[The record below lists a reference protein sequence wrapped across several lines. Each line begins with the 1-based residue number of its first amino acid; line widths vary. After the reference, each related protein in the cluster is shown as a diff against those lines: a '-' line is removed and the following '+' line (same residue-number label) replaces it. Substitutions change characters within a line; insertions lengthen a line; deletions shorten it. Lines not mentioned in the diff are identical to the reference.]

1 MANVDAAFGL
11 RPVGK
16 VGSGVNN
23 GGTTLYT
30 IADNYNTVVYKGDHV
45 MSSGGYVIAGT
56 ASGATNLGV
65 FNGCFYI
72 DPTSAKPTWSNYY
85 PADTNVTATGS
96 ISGSTNIDAY
106 IYDDP
111 YYLFE
116 IQSYG
121 TIAKTSIG
129 RNGDTV
135 LGTGS
140 TVNGQSKTEL
150 EDDTGS
156 ANAVAT
162 TAGFQLKIVG
172 ITKDPE
178 NDDASSANANWHV
191 MWNEHLK
198 FSSTGI
204 TGT

>member
-1 MANVDAAFGL
+1 MANVDAAFGF

-30 IADNYNTVVYKGDHV
+30 IADNYDTSVFKGDHV

-56 ASGATNLGV
+56 VSGSTNLGV

-72 DPTSAKPTWSNYY
+72 DPTSQKPTWSNYY
-85 PADTNVTATGS
+85 PADTNVTGTGS
-96 ISGSTNIDAY
+96 ISGSTNVDAY

-111 YYLFE
+111 YTLFE
-116 IQSYG
+116 AQCDG
-121 TIAKTSIG
+121 TIAKTDIG
-129 RNGDTV
+129 KNTDTI
-135 LGTGS
+135 LGTSS
-140 TVNGQSKTEL
+140 TVNGQSVTEI
-150 EDDTGS
+150 DSGS
-156 ANAVAT
+156 EAT
-162 TAGFQLKIVG
+162 TAARQVTIIG

-178 NDDASSANANWHV
+178 NDDASSANANWHI
-191 MWNEHLK
+191 MWNEHVK

>member
-1 MANVDAAFGL
+1 MANVDAAFGF

-30 IADNYNTVVYKGDHV
+30 IADNYNTSVFKGDHV
-45 MSSGGYVIAGT
+45 MSSGGLVIAGT
-56 ASGATNLGV
+56 TSGATNLGV

-85 PADTNVTATGS
+85 PADTNVTASGS
-96 ISGSTNIDAY
+96 ISGSTNVDAY

-111 YYLFE
+111 YTLFE
-116 IQSYG
+116 AQCDG
-121 TIAKTSIG
+121 TIAKTDIG
-129 RNGDTV
+129 KNTDTI
-135 LGTGS
+135 LGTSS
-140 TVNGQSKTEL
+140 TVNGQSVTEI
-150 EDDTGS
+150 DSGS
-156 ANAVAT
+156 EAT
-162 TAGFQLKIVG
+162 TAARQVTIIG

-178 NDDASSANANWHV
+178 NDDASSANANWHI
-191 MWNEHLK
+191 MWNEHVK

>member
-1 MANVDAAFGL
+1 MANVDAAFGF

-30 IADNYNTVVYKGDHV
+30 IGDDYGTAIFKGDHV
-45 MSSGGYVIAGT
+45 MQASGLVIAGT

-72 DPTSAKPTWSNYY
+72 DPTSSKPTWSNYY
-85 PADTNVTATGS
+85 PASTNVTASGS
-96 ISGSTNIDAY
+96 ISGGTTIDAY

-116 IQSYG
+116 AQSDG
-121 TIAKTSIG
+121 TLAKTDIGKNTDSI
-129 RNGDTV
+129 
-135 LGTGS
+135 LGTSS
-140 TVNGQSKTEL
+140 TVNGQSVTEI
-150 EDDTGS
+150 DSGS
-156 ANAVAT
+156 EAT
-162 TAGFQLKIVG
+162 TAARQVTING
-172 ITKDPE
+172 ISKDPE
-178 NDDASSANANWHV
+178 NDDASSANANWYI
-191 MWNEHLK
+191 MFNERVK

>member
-1 MANVDAAFGL
+1 MANVDAAFGY
-11 RPVGK
+11 RPIGA

-30 IADNYNTVVYKGDHV
+30 IEDNYSTSIFKGDHV
-45 MSSGGYVIAGT
+45 MQSGGYVIAGT

-72 DPTSAKPTWSNYY
+72 DPTSKKPTWSNYY
-85 PADTNVTATGS
+85 NQTNVTATGS

-116 IQSYG
+116 IQTDG
-121 TIAKTSIG
+121 TVAKTAIG
-129 RNGDTV
+129 DNADTII
-135 LGTGS
+135 GTGS
-140 TVNGQSKTEL
+140 TLNGQSKHEMDSGTTTTIG
-150 EDDTGS
+150 TGS
-156 ANAVAT
+156 
-162 TAGFQLKIVG
+162 GLQIKIIG

-178 NDDASSANANWHV
+178 NDDASSANSNWYV
-191 MWNEHLK
+191 MFNEHVKLG
-198 FSSTGI
+198 TGI

>member
-1 MANVDAAFGL
+1 MANVDAAFGY
-11 RPVGK
+11 RPIGK

-23 GGTTLYT
+23 AGTTLYT
-30 IADNYNTVVYKGDHV
+30 IGDNYNTAIFKGDHV
-45 MSSGGYVIAGT
+45 MQASGLVIAGT
-56 ASGATNLGV
+56 ASGSTNLGV

-85 PADTNVTATGS
+85 PADTNVTASGS

-116 IQSYG
+116 IQCDG
-121 TIAKTSIG
+121 TIAKTDIG
-129 RNGDTV
+129 KNADTT
-135 LGTGS
+135 LGTSS

-150 EDDTGS
+150 KTSG
-156 ANAVAT
+156 AAT
-162 TAGFQLKIVG
+162 TAALQLNIVG

-178 NDDASSANANWHV
+178 NDDASSANANWHI
-191 MWNEHLK
+191 MWNEHVK